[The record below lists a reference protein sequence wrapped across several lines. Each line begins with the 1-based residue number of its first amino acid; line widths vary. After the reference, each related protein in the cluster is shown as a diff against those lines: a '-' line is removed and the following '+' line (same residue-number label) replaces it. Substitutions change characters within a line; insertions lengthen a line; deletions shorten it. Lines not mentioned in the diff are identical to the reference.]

1 MDDKLVNIL
10 NEMAGY
16 LNIRWNAT
24 IILLAMLRNPENID
38 LVNHKLLELVDT
50 DCFYIKNLIMR
61 QLNVEGIEEDTRNY
75 IISKCEYD
83 PNYVVRKV
91 CEEEKNK
98 SFF

>member
-1 MDDKLVNIL
+1 
-10 NEMAGY
+10 
-16 LNIRWNAT
+16 
-24 IILLAMLRNPENID
+24 
-38 LVNHKLLELVDT
+38 
-50 DCFYIKNLIMR
+50 MR

-98 SFF
+98 SFS